1 MPMADVAGIDHVT
14 PKSQPA
20 GGGWDAETHPSFYGC
35 DPDVMFFPSA
45 H

>member
-1 MPMADVAGIDHVT
+1 MAGIAGVDHVT

-35 DPDVMFFPSA
+35 DQMLCSSLLLTDQ
-45 H
+45 